1 MTEFKTDP
9 IFEALKTPLGL
20 VDDPERRRQLEAY
33 IEAARP
39 PLERAVTE
47 LLSQVVDVVNTGTGA
62 RYEVTLGYRQGA
74 LDLDVR
80 AREASEASEEP
91 WAFVEGDVEKITLRI
106 PAELKELAIDAA
118 NQASLSANSWFVRM
132 LARAVRGS
140 DAQEQPKERRRGRR
154 ARDGGDWDSTQR
166 GQRLSGWVGPEE

>member
-1 MTEFKTDP
+1 MTELKMDA

-39 PLERAVTE
+39 TLERSVGD
-47 LLSQVVDVVNTGTGA
+47 LLSQLTDAVNEQTGA
-62 RYEVTLGYRQGA
+62 HYEVSLAYRQGA

-80 AREASEASEEP
+80 AREASDQAGEP

-106 PAELKELAIDAA
+106 PAELKDLAMEAA
-118 NQASLSANSWFVRM
+118 SKASLSANAWFVRM
-132 LARAVRGS
+132 LARSVRGS
-140 DAQEQPKERRRGRR
+140 DAPDPAQEERRRRRGRHEEHW
-154 ARDGGDWDSTQR
+154 GR
-166 GQRLSGWVGPEE
+166 GQRISGWVGRED